1 VTVVLRLI
9 REAEIEANRQALC
22 DWLNANSVDPKH
34 VVDHWLS
41 IERDDDQTVIRYQ
54 QYRTTEDGSRL
65 VDPDDDSQA
74 WSEELAVPLVVEL
87 KLPPAKTLSEPGL
100 TVTKGDG

>member
-9 REAEIEANRQALC
+9 REAEIEQHREALC
-22 DWLNANSVDPKH
+22 DWLHANNVDPKH

-54 QYRTTEDGSRL
+54 QYKTTEDGSRL
-65 VDPDDDSQA
+65 VDPDHDGQA
-74 WSEELAVPLVVEL
+74 RSEERTVLLAVEL
-87 KLPPAKTLSEPGL
+87 EFPPAETPS
-100 TVTKGDG
+100 